1 MCIQGRAGDV
11 QRLLV
16 VLLGWGWWGFH
27 LGGLLGATVLAS
39 AATALSA
46 TAATAFSSA
55 HDVHKYSFPM
65 LLEHIDP
72 ILLR

>member
-27 LGGLLGATVLAS
+27 LGGLLGATVLA
-39 AATALSA
+39 
-46 TAATAFSSA
+46 TAAIALPTTTAFSSA